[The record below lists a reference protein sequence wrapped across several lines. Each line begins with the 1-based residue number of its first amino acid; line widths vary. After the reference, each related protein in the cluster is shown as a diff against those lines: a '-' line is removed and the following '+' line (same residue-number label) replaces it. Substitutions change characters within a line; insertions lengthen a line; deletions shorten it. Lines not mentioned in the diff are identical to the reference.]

1 MVLSASFCA
10 GLRYEGVKVSPISS
24 VSSVGDLED
33 LEEINFTQKEMRR
46 LRPRSSTRWLKKQ
59 VP

>member
-24 VSSVGDLED
+24 VSPVGDLED
-33 LEEINFTQKEMRR
+33 LEEITSLRKEMRR
-46 LRPRSSTRWLKKQ
+46 
-59 VP
+59 